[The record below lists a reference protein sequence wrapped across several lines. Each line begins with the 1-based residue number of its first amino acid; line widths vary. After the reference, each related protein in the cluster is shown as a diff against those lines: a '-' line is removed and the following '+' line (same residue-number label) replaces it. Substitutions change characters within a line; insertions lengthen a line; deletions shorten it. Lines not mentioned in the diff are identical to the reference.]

1 MSQQAPAVPLHTCF
15 KVFVIIILFLL
26 IGCLFAFIFRSERC
40 VSLRGRLVSFQKE
53 RRREPLRDGPVSNN
67 KPALAAAGNH
77 AGFTRTRLHLS
88 SG

>member
-1 MSQQAPAVPLHTCF
+1 MSQQTPAVLLRTCF
-15 KVFVIIILFLL
+15 KVFVIIVLFLL
-26 IGCLFAFIFRSERC
+26 IGCLFAFIFGSERS

-67 KPALAAAGNH
+67 EAALAAAGNH
-77 AGFTRTRLHLS
+77 AGFMRTRLHLS